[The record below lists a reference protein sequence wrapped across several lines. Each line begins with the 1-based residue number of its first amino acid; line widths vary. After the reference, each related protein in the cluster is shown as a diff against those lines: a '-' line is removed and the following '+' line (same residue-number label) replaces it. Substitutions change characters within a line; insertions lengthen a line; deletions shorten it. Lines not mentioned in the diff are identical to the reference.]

1 MAKLAAP
8 ARSWCYPP
16 VTKAAR
22 SMTLGDG
29 STIVIRPIQA
39 DDRDLLARMFDRL
52 SAVAR
57 RARFRGRSESLTEED
72 LDYPTDEAQY
82 RHDALVAVES
92 QSHEAVGVAR
102 YVRLPGRRELAE
114 VAVEVVEE
122 WQGRGVATA
131 LLVELTERARSAGV
145 ERYSALVSRENGV
158 MTDVLG
164 RLGAEPLRE
173 DEDELEYVIDLE
185 SGGVAARLAR

>member
-1 MAKLAAP
+1 
-8 ARSWCYPP
+8 
-16 VTKAAR
+16 
-22 SMTLGDG
+22 MTLGDG

-39 DDRDLLARMFDRL
+39 DDRDLLAGMFDRL
-52 SAVAR
+52 SGDAR
-57 RARFRGRSESLTEED
+57 RRRFRGRIEVLTEED
-72 LDYPTDEAQY
+72 LDYLTDVDQY

-131 LLVELTERARSAGV
+131 LLIELTERARSAGV
-145 ERYSALVSRENGV
+145 ERYSAIVSRENSL
-158 MTDVLG
+158 MTSLLD

-173 DEDELEYVIDLE
+173 DDDEVEYEIDLGG
-185 SGGVAARLAR
+185 SGVSARLAR

>member
-1 MAKLAAP
+1 
-8 ARSWCYPP
+8 
-16 VTKAAR
+16 
-22 SMTLGDG
+22 MTLGDG

-52 SAVAR
+52 SDYAR
-57 RARFRGRSESLTEED
+57 RARFRGRIESLTEED
-72 LDYPTDEAQY
+72 LDYLTDVDQY
-82 RHDALVAVES
+82 RHDALVAVEA

-145 ERYSALVSRENGV
+145 ERYSAIVSRENQL
-158 MTDVLG
+158 MANLLD

-173 DEDELEYVIDLE
+173 DDDEVEYEIDLAG
-185 SGGVAARLAR
+185 SGVAARLGR